1 MGARISSNLK
11 GSKEE
16 TFESR
21 DDVSESDFSSEM
33 PTWLVS
39 RRLWPPLNCKVV
51 KGKNTVG
58 GRRVDLQFLG
68 FENENEKERQKGR
81 PILTDSSST

>member
-16 TFESR
+16 TFEGR

-51 KGKNTVG
+51 KGKY
-58 GRRVDLQFLG
+58 RRR
-68 FENENEKERQKGR
+68 KTRR
-81 PILTDSSST
+81 PSISWL